1 MIKFESNF
9 DNIIQDIKSEIVDTV
24 TDELKIEGVE
34 SMFQKLPLNSE
45 KLLDDI
51 LDASNPVDMLEKRFE
66 SCTSQEDNELRGM
79 IGELE
84 ENGYLTVFW
93 GSDVPIFIQIK
104 NSARTYHEQL
114 KYYEK
119 DQMNVVNNYNFNVQ
133 NTSALRPIFDTIRQE
148 AEKLENNEEL
158 LRQIDSARENIGKPS
173 FFQQYNSLI
182 SSAANHETFLVA
194 IAPYLKKITDFLIS

>member
-51 LDASNPVDMLEKRFE
+51 LDASTPVDMLEKRFE

-84 ENGYLTVFW
+84 EKGYLTVFW

-133 NTSALRPIFDTIRQE
+133 NASALRPIFDTIRQE

-182 SSAANHETFLVA
+182 SSAANHATFLVA
-194 IAPYLKKITDFLIS
+194 IAPYLKKITGFLIS

>member
-182 SSAANHETFLVA
+182 SSAANHATFLVD

>member
-84 ENGYLTVFW
+84 EKGYL
-93 GSDVPIFIQIK
+93 
-104 NSARTYHEQL
+104 
-114 KYYEK
+114 
-119 DQMNVVNNYNFNVQ
+119 
-133 NTSALRPIFDTIRQE
+133 
-148 AEKLENNEEL
+148 
-158 LRQIDSARENIGKPS
+158 
-173 FFQQYNSLI
+173 
-182 SSAANHETFLVA
+182 
-194 IAPYLKKITDFLIS
+194 